1 MNCVTIFI
9 VVIKHL
15 VINEIMIQQLT
26 LSNSIKKIILVFSLF
41 LTSLLSFAQMPKPAL
56 VGYWENW
63 GDMKLT
69 DIHQNYTVIQL
80 AFGTT
85 KGSSLYD
92 MEFNIPW
99 WYAKADFVADMATLQ
114 AEKKVIILSLG
125 GASDPIRLDDELAYN
140 TFVSS
145 INKIMEDYNYAF
157 DGIDIDFESSSLNF
171 GKDWTMS
178 NPSNEQV
185 YLVDAIRAIQAN
197 YLAEKGKRMLLTMA
211 PENIYVAGGLSPYWV
226 SNLNGGAMLPI
237 IEELRDDIDLLH
249 TQFYNVYS
257 QSYGLD
263 GKLYDEATGDY
274 LVAVTEATIQGFTIK
289 GGKGSFSGFD
299 ADKFVIGLP
308 AGECSAG
315 KGYITPAEVTK
326 AVDYLRGVTSK
337 PSGWSYSLIETYPDL
352 RGLMTWSINGDKK
365 ASCSGEWTF
374 AEGFKDAFPEEVV
387 MSINEKN
394 TETVFSIYPNPTTDV
409 VQIQTDQIFSTVVVY
424 SVLGQQLATYEIENQ
439 ATIDLSSY
447 QKGIYLVAV
456 NDVVQRV
463 VKD

>member
-1 MNCVTIFI
+1 
-9 VVIKHL
+9 
-15 VINEIMIQQLT
+15 
-26 LSNSIKKIILVFSLF
+26 
-41 LTSLLSFAQMPKPAL
+41 MPKPAL

-69 DIHQNYTVIQL
+69 DIHENYTVIQL

-92 MEFNIPW
+92 MEFNRPW
-99 WYAKADFVADMATLQ
+99 WYSKVDFVADMATLHDDN
-114 AEKKVIILSLG
+114 KVIILSLG
-125 GASDPIRLDDELAYN
+125 GASDPIRLDDQTAYN

-145 INKIMEDYNYAF
+145 VNEIMEEYDYAF
-157 DGIDIDFESSSLNF
+157 DGIDIDFESTSLDF
-171 GKDWTMS
+171 GSNWTMS
-178 NPSNEQV
+178 SPADGQE
-185 YLVDAIRAIQAN
+185 YLIDAIRAIQAN
-197 YLAEKGKRMLLTMA
+197 YLKEKGKRMLLTMA
-211 PENIYVAGGLSPYWV
+211 PENIYVAGGFNTWWV

-237 IEELRDDIDLLH
+237 IEELRDEIDLLH

-263 GKLYDEATGDY
+263 GNLYDEGTGDY

-289 GGKGSFSGFD
+289 GGKGTYSGFD

-315 KGYITPAEVTK
+315 KGYIVPAEVTK
-326 AVDYLRGVTSK
+326 AVDYLRGKTAK
-337 PSGWSYSLIETYPDL
+337 PSGWKYTLIDTYPDL

-365 ASCSGEWTF
+365 STSCSGEWTF

-387 MSINEKN
+387 MSA
-394 TETVFSIYPNPTTDV
+394 TEAQAQTAFSIYPNPTTDF
-409 VQIQTDQIFSTVVVY
+409 IKIETNESSSTVVVC
-424 SVLGQQLATYEIENQ
+424 SVLGQQLATHEIASEGI
-439 ATIDLSSY
+439 IDLSAY
-447 QKGIYLVAV
+447 NKGVYLIAV
-456 NDVVQRV
+456 NGKVQRV

>member
-1 MNCVTIFI
+1 
-9 VVIKHL
+9 
-15 VINEIMIQQLT
+15 
-26 LSNSIKKIILVFSLF
+26 
-41 LTSLLSFAQMPKPAL
+41 MPKPAL

-69 DIHQNYTVIQL
+69 DIHENYTVIQL

-92 MEFNIPW
+92 MEFNRPW
-99 WYAKADFVADMATLQ
+99 WYSKVDFVADMATLHDDN
-114 AEKKVIILSLG
+114 KVIILSLG
-125 GASDPIRLDDELAYN
+125 GASDPIRLDDQTAYN

-145 INKIMEDYNYAF
+145 VNEIMEEYDYAF
-157 DGIDIDFESSSLNF
+157 DGIDIDFESSSLDF
-171 GKDWTMS
+171 GSNWTMTS
-178 NPSNEQV
+178 PADGQE
-185 YLVDAIRAIQAN
+185 YLIDAIRAIQAN
-197 YLAEKGKRMLLTMA
+197 YLKEKGKRMLLTMA
-211 PENIYVAGGLSPYWV
+211 PENIYVAGGFNTWWV

-263 GKLYDEATGDY
+263 GNLYDEATGDY

-289 GGKGSFSGFD
+289 GGKGTYSGFD

-315 KGYITPAEVTK
+315 KGYIVPAEVTK
-326 AVDYLRGVTSK
+326 AVDYLRGKTGK
-337 PSGWSYSLIETYPDL
+337 PSGWKYTLIDTYPDL

-365 ASCSGEWTF
+365 STSCSGEWTF

-387 MSINEKN
+387 MSA
-394 TETVFSIYPNPTTDV
+394 TEAQAQTTFSIYPNPTSDFIKIETNESS
-409 VQIQTDQIFSTVVVY
+409 STVVVY
-424 SVLGQQLATYEIENQ
+424 SALGQQLATHEIASEGI
-439 ATIDLSSY
+439 IDLSAY
-447 QKGIYLVAV
+447 NKGVYLIAV
-456 NDVVQRV
+456 NGTVQRV